1 MLFVILTMIVLQ
13 SDMLLLFALTS
24 KSVISFCESDQF
36 VAYEVLN
43 KRKGKYLFP
52 WVATI
57 YSNKH
62 YCTILNNISYY
73 CYSYYIKNTSKTYK
87 KQERS
92 LHKTL
97 LTSGHIHPN
106 PGPFMQFSEIK
117 KKLENYNNNLKVLHL
132 NCRSLARKRSDLKQL
147 IKTFNDNT
155 IFGFSETWFNDTN
168 DDKLWAIDNDK
179 HKLFLMNQVKN

>member
-1 MLFVILTMIVLQ
+1 MLFVILTIIVLQ

-24 KSVISFCESDQF
+24 ISVISFCESDHF
-36 VAYEVLN
+36 LAYEVLN
-43 KRKGKYLFP
+43 KRKGQYIFP

-73 CYSYYIKNTSKTYK
+73 YYNYYIKNTSKTYK

-97 LTSGHIHPN
+97 LTSGDIQPN
-106 PGPFMQFSEIK
+106 PGPFMEFSHIK
-117 KKLENYNNNLKVLHL
+117 KKIGKLQQQLE
-132 NCRSLARKRSDLKQL
+132 STTS
-147 IKTFNDNT
+147 
-155 IFGFSETWFNDTN
+155 
-168 DDKLWAIDNDK
+168 
-179 HKLFLMNQVKN
+179 

>member
-1 MLFVILTMIVLQ
+1 
-13 SDMLLLFALTS
+13 MLLLFALTS
-24 KSVISFCESDQF
+24 ISVISFCESDQF
-36 VAYEVLN
+36 VAYAVLN

-73 CYSYYIKNTSKTYK
+73 YYSYYIKNTSKTYK

-97 LTSGHIHPN
+97 LTSGDIHPN
-106 PGPFMQFSEIK
+106 PGPFMQFSQIK

-132 NCRSLARKRSDLKQL
+132 NCRS
-147 IKTFNDNT
+147 
-155 IFGFSETWFNDTN
+155 
-168 DDKLWAIDNDK
+168 
-179 HKLFLMNQVKN
+179 